1 METLFRDLRLAMRTL
16 LKAPAFTAVSLIAL
30 ALGIGANTVMF
41 SVVNTV
47 LLRALAYRDPQ
58 RLMVVQTVQ
67 QDTNTPISNSPPDF
81 YRLRAESRAFE
92 AVSGLY
98 RRPVN
103 LTGAYEPERIRAIVA
118 SAPRTSSGA
127 RTGSPSSAT
136 ACGVRGS
143 APTRPWSGAPSGS
156 TRSLTRSSGSC
167 RRGFPG

>member
-47 LLRALAYRDPQ
+47 LLRSLAYRDPQ

-81 YRLRAESRAFE
+81 YRLRDANRSFE
-92 AVSGLY
+92 GVAALY
-98 RRPVN
+98 GQPLN
-103 LTGAYEPERIRAIVA
+103 LTGGEEPQRVWAIAV
-118 SAPRTSSGA
+118 SA
-127 RTGSPSSAT
+127 
-136 ACGVRGS
+136 
-143 APTRPWSGAPSGS
+143 
-156 TRSLTRSSGSC
+156 
-167 RRGFPG
+167 GFNP